1 MTTVTSR
8 ALFTGLAAGEIAPVV
23 LIPGDPGRVDT
34 VAASLDEVTF
44 RGGAGDHRAVTGT
57 MDGVA
62 VSAVSAGIGCP
73 TTAMVVE
80 ELADL
85 GARTVVRIGTCGA
98 LQPHLR
104 PGVIVIAAAAVAGDG
119 TSRAYGAGERP
130 AVADLGVVEALLAAC
145 AELELE
151 TEVGV
156 VRSHDAFYLESPWA
170 HGDFRARVQPWVDWG
185 VLALENESSALF
197 TVATHRGLRAGSIL
211 ASGLPIV
218 DHPAEFSHG
227 DQNKRAMVRAAL
239 RAAVS
244 LGRSERRAA

>member
-1 MTTVTSR
+1 MT

-34 VAASLDEVTF
+34 VAASLDEVGF
-44 RGGAGDHRAVTGT
+44 RGGAGDHQAVTGT
-57 MDGVA
+57 LDGVA

-73 TTAMVVE
+73 TTAIVVE

-85 GARTVVRIGTCGA
+85 GVRCVLRIGTCGA

-104 PGVIVIAAAAVAGDG
+104 PGVMVIASAAVSGDG
-119 TSRAYGAGERP
+119 TSQAYGAGARP

-145 AELELE
+145 AEHGLEAE
-151 TEVGV
+151 AGV

-170 HGDFRARVQPWVDWG
+170 HGDFRARVQPWIDWG

-197 TVATHRGLRAGSIL
+197 TVAGHRGLRAGSIL

-218 DHPAEFSHG
+218 DHPADFSHG
-227 DQNKRAMVRAAL
+227 DQNKHAMVRAAL
-239 RAAVS
+239 TAAVS
-244 LGRSERRAA
+244 LGRLERRAA